1 MSGHLRVIAPG
12 ARSLVQDLGFRRAR
26 AHGVPGAG
34 VLDRDALFL
43 INALL
48 GTPADTEVLE
58 LALTSPVLR
67 AEGAPVRVATGGGL
81 TGRIIEDNGQARAL
95 PEWTATTLAPGAVL
109 RLDPP
114 ARGGTALFGIG
125 GGLDLPEVMGSRS
138 TFLRA
143 AFGGVHGRA
152 LAEGDRLSPRLP
164 CATDAPDLTFR
175 TPPRHEDGP
184 LRVVPGPQDDCFT
197 KGAWELFCSAAY
209 EITPQSDRMGMR
221 LAGPVL
227 QHMPDLGADIISDGA
242 VPGAIQVPGDGQPI
256 ILLAD
261 AQTTGGY
268 TKIASVIG
276 ADLSRLATKVAG
288 DVLRFIPVSVAEAET
303 AARARLAE
311 LHRLARS
318 IGPAS
323 GGFDETALYRANLIS
338 GAVDMRDA
346 DRFPGHRPDDD

>member
-1 MSGHLRVIAPG
+1 MSGHLRVITPG

-34 VLDRDALFL
+34 VLDREGLFL
-43 INALL
+43 VNALL
-48 GTPADTEVLE
+48 GNPAGTEMLE

-67 AEGAPVRVATGGGL
+67 AEDAPVRVATGGGL
-81 TGRIIEDNGQARAL
+81 TGRITEANGHERAL

-109 RLDPP
+109 RLGPP

-138 TFLRA
+138 TLLRA
-143 AFGGVHGRA
+143 AFGGFHGRA
-152 LAEGDRLSPRLP
+152 LAEGDVLRPRLP
-164 CATDAPDLTFR
+164 CPTDAPDRSFR
-175 TPPRHEDGP
+175 DPPRPEDGP
-184 LRVVPGPQDDCFT
+184 LRVVPGPQDERFT
-197 KGAWELFCSAAY
+197 AAAWELFCSAAF

-221 LAGPVL
+221 LAGPIL
-227 QHMPDLGADIISDGA
+227 QHRPGHGADIISDA
-242 VPGAIQVPGDGQPI
+242 VVPGAIQVPGDGRPI

-276 ADLSRLATKVAG
+276 ADLSRLAAKGAG
-288 DVLRFIPVSVAEAET
+288 ERLRFTPVSIADAEA

-311 LHRLARS
+311 LHRLAKS
-318 IGPAS
+318 IGPVS

-338 GAVDMRDA
+338 GAIDMRG
-346 DRFPGHRPDDD
+346 DRFPGHLPDDD